1 MFKYLCKINKK
12 KWRRLKR
19 IAGGVLTALLFNFLN
34 ILGGRHAMKINFGRS
49 TFFQWAKSTIVKIKE
64 LKHVLKEK
72 YVIFVHVR
80 LTVEDLIK

>member
-1 MFKYLCKINKK
+1 MKKIKTDCRWGVNCSVVQL
-12 KWRRLKR
+12 LKS
-19 IAGGVLTALLFNFLN
+19 
-34 ILGGRHAMKINFGRS
+34 LGGRHAMKINVGRS

>member
-1 MFKYLCKINKK
+1 
-12 KWRRLKR
+12 
-19 IAGGVLTALLFNFLN
+19 
-34 ILGGRHAMKINFGRS
+34 MKIDFGRS

-64 LKHVLKEK
+64 LKHALKEK

>member
-1 MFKYLCKINKK
+1 
-12 KWRRLKR
+12 
-19 IAGGVLTALLFNFLN
+19 
-34 ILGGRHAMKINFGRS
+34 MKINFGRS

-80 LTVEDLIK
+80 LTVEHLIK